1 MGEERTYSAIS
12 EQEVEQEMPL
22 VAGGGREVLGK
33 LAVLNKQAKDIQ
45 RTSSRI
51 RERREK
57 EKTGSVEEIDLGS
70 SDSIEEMVLPTPSR
84 FKM

>member
-1 MGEERTYSAIS
+1 
-12 EQEVEQEMPL
+12 MPS

-33 LAVLNKQAKDIQ
+33 LAKLNKQAKDIQ

-57 EKTGSVEEIDLGS
+57 EKTGFVEEIDLAS
-70 SDSIEEMVLPTPSR
+70 SDSIEEMVPPTPSK